1 MRDVIRTCIYGVDL
15 NPLAVELCKVALWL
29 EAHSPGE
36 PLNFLDHHIKCG
48 NAIVGFV
55 QRADLEQGV
64 PDAAF
69 TTLPG
74 DDKTVTKLLRE
85 RNKRERKEQEQIPLD
100 LAPAL
105 QQQVDAV
112 LRRWREVSAL
122 PERTPAEI
130 DAKRARYVDFTQSQD
145 AWLLNQIAAI
155 PIAQF
160 YLPKTKANQAIT
172 DSEYREYLTGR
183 RPPQGQATGTAW
195 GTAIQKR
202 FFHWFLEFPEIMARG
217 GFDCILGNPPYL
229 GGQALSGTYGH
240 AFCTYVKW
248 AYAPAGLSDLVAYF
262 VRRIYSLLK
271 PNGFTAF
278 ITTNSIKD
286 GDVRKDGLEQ
296 VLAQDGVINFAVR
309 GVKWPGQAN
318 LVVSLVGIHKG
329 MWH

>member
-1 MRDVIRTCIYGVDL
+1 M
-15 NPLAVELCKVALWL
+15 A
-29 EAHSPGE
+29 
-36 PLNFLDHHIKCG
+36 
-48 NAIVGFV
+48 
-55 QRADLEQGV
+55 
-64 PDAAF
+64 
-69 TTLPG
+69 
-74 DDKTVTKLLRE
+74 KLLRK
-85 RNKRERKEQEQIPLD
+85 RNKEERKQREQIALE
-100 LAPAL
+100 LAPGL
-105 QQQVDAV
+105 QQQLDAV

-130 DAKRARYVDFTQSQD
+130 DAKRERYVAFTASQD

-160 YLPKTKANQAIT
+160 YLPKTKANQALAIT
-172 DSEYREYLTGR
+172 DAEYREYLAGR
-183 RPPQGQATGTAW
+183 RPPQGQATAMAWATAL
-195 GTAIQKR
+195 QKR
-202 FFHWFLEFPEIMARG
+202 FFHWFLEFPEILARG

-248 AYAPAGLSDLVAYF
+248 EYAPAGLSDLVAYF

-296 VLAQDGVINFAVR
+296 VLARAER
-309 GVKWPGQAN
+309 STLPCAASSGQGRRSWLCRWLASIR
-318 LVVSLVGIHKG
+318 V
-329 MWH
+329 MAR